1 MRESTTY
8 QYILDEGRADEARR
22 ILLRQGRQRF
32 GAPTGATESAINGI
46 TDLERLER
54 MSDHIL
60 QAADWQDLLATP

>member
-8 QYILDEGRADEARR
+8 QYILDEGQAEGVRKV
-22 ILLRQGRQRF
+22 LLRQGRQRF
-32 GAPTGATESAINGI
+32 GAATAAIESAINGI

-54 MSDHIL
+54 MSDRML